1 MLSLEKLRIAVAGVS
16 ITYPLQSVI
25 PPAKRTTQQAMP
37 SQETMQQTPPS
48 DSFPNAPTF
57 DGVDDKLDMPYAPEL
72 NPGSFTV
79 EMWVMVQGGSGYQS
93 ILASVGGSPL
103 AGRKGYLFCITPARQ
118 WQFWLG
124 NGEPKA
130 FWRVLSGTQAKI
142 GAWTHLAGTYDRNSQ
157 TMAFLIN
164 GREVGREMGVQY
176 QPNDRNPTRVGAG
189 ATEQWGASPCFFRG
203 KIAEVHVW
211 DRVLASKEIQALAAQ
226 QSIEVQAEPIQ
237 ENGGQWGQEGQSVDQ
252 TKQTT
257 GNFSGQKGQT
267 TTANFSTQKGQNTNP
282 SPPLQP
288 SVEKPLTQLPV
299 KETPLTSQQPGPTT
313 AAIPDPQTVLWQIG
327 FPGQAGTPAPTG
339 GWTIEYN
346 YIVGTDPDPLNRP
359 TIPSCLVP
367 FNANK
372 IPNSTSQLNIHFGL
386 LEDYTD
392 EQLVFSYDRYGSGE
406 DNIFLDGQ
414 LIAKTPGADKGKLK
428 QSQIPL
434 GSIRQGPHTISITT
448 ANGADAAH
456 LIDYLQLQIHKPMLS
471 NLTSQLGGLTGASS
485 TSKGNQSNPQQSSAQ
500 LAQGGGLLGG
510 VLDPVTSVAGQV
522 AGGGGNEGLV
532 GQATGLVGGV
542 AGQLP
547 VAGELVG
554 GLTNQNSGG
563 EGVLGG
569 LLNQV
574 GGLAGGLPV
583 AGGLVGGLT
592 GQGGGGGGL
601 ADGLVNQVGGLAGG
615 LPVVGGLVGGV
626 TGQGGGDGLAGGLL
640 NQVGGLAGGLPG
652 VGGVVGGLTGQV
664 AGLAGG
670 LPGVGGVVGGLTGQ
684 GGAAQGGHAGAS
696 AEVVVQLAGLVQQLT
711 VLVTQLTQLIS
722 QLGIANQ
729 AHGGVGGATQTPVA
743 GQLAGGGVSLPGLTP
758 AQVTQLSTMT
768 GLSAPQL
775 AQLSALTNLPPAQLL
790 QLPAMTGLS
799 PAQVLAQLQA
809 QQRR

>member
-57 DGVDDKLDMPYAPEL
+57 DGVDDKLDMPYASEL
-72 NPGSFTV
+72 NPASFTV

-157 TMAFLIN
+157 TMAFFIN
-164 GREVGREMGVQY
+164 GREVGREMGVQH

-237 ENGGQWGQEGQSVDQ
+237 ESGGQWGQEGQSVDQ
-252 TKQTT
+252 TKQST
-257 GNFSGQKGQT
+257 GNFSGQKGQ
-267 TTANFSTQKGQNTNP
+267 KTNL

-288 SVEKPLTQLPV
+288 SVEKPLTQQPV
-299 KETPLTSQQPGPTT
+299 KETPLTYQQPGPTT
-313 AAIPDPQTVLWQIG
+313 AAIADPQTVLWQIG
-327 FPGQAGTPAPTG
+327 SPGQAGTSAPTG
-339 GWTIEYN
+339 VWTIEYN
-346 YIVGTDPDPLNRP
+346 YIVGTDPDPLNHP

-414 LIAKTPGADKGKLK
+414 LIAKTPSADKGKLK

-448 ANGADAAH
+448 ANGVDAAH

-471 NLTSQLGGLTGASS
+471 NLTSQLGGLSGASS
-485 TSKGNQSNPQQSSAQ
+485 KSKGNQSNPQQSSAQ
-500 LAQGGGLLGG
+500 SAQGGGLLGG
-510 VLDPVTSVAGQV
+510 ILDPVTSVAGQV

-574 GGLAGGLPV
+574 GGLAGGLP
-583 AGGLVGGLT
+583 GVGGL
-592 GQGGGGGGL
+592 
-601 ADGLVNQVGGLAGG
+601 
-615 LPVVGGLVGGV
+615 
-626 TGQGGGDGLAGGLL
+626 
-640 NQVGGLAGGLPG
+640 
-652 VGGVVGGLTGQV
+652 
-664 AGLAGG
+664 
-670 LPGVGGVVGGLTGQ
+670 VGGLTGQ

-711 VLVTQLTQLIS
+711 VLVSQLTQLIS

-729 AHGGVGGATQTPVA
+729 AHAGVGGAAQTPGA
-743 GQLAGGGVSLPGLTP
+743 GQLPGGGVSLPGLTP